1 MKKEVKAFFW
11 IAWLITLPTVLF
23 YTYQHYPPTIE
34 YGWNLMVFFSL
45 GIIVSMF
52 PITIQGRDFFI
63 IQWLSFGAFLL
74 YDLYIE
80 ILVVQASIFGLLLIR
95 RIPRKEAHRYP
106 INSLMFLIVSFLS
119 GLSFY
124 AVGGVTGPQPI
135 QHLIIPTIVYM
146 ASNMIVS
153 QLFLLLYAKLSKVQ
167 MPVFGRDFLWEAVGS
182 LFFYPFAITTFYLH
196 IAIGPWAIVLLGIPI
211 LLAVGLLQIY
221 NTTEK
226 VNDYLQ
232 QAVEIGHELTGKLK
246 ASEVLDLFI
255 QKVSATLEV
264 DYAYLLDVIDDK
276 EQLEILRQTEKGQLY
291 KTKIEPL
298 KKNQGISGTVWASQ
312 KSVLYHQRSD
322 WETLAEG
329 YMPSDIES
337 VICVPIIRNNQV
349 VAVLFL
355 GSIRK
360 RAFEKFQLMTVDILC
375 SYFAVAIEN
384 ARNHEKTK
392 RESEHCALTGLY
404 NYRYFEKSL
413 SYAFHSV
420 VMKKEQPLSLIM
432 IDLDHFKQV
441 NDSYGHQSGNQILK
455 EVGER
460 LTQMFHHLGTVAR
473 FGGEEFVVYLPSF
486 NKKEALEIAEQFREE
501 LATTPFKLYTDLS
514 EVRKELSVFV
524 TASIGVATAP
534 FDADDAL
541 TLIRHADRALY
552 TGAKQAG
559 RNRVAGYVK

>member
-1 MKKEVKAFFW
+1 MRKEVKAFFW
-11 IAWLITLPTVLF
+11 IAWIITLPATLI

-34 YGWNLMVFFSL
+34 YGWNLLVFFLL

-106 INSLMFLIVSFLS
+106 INSLMFLMVSFLS

-135 QHLIIPTIVYM
+135 QDLIIPTIVYM

-153 QLFLLLYAKLSKVQ
+153 QLFLLLYAKLSKIK

-232 QAVEIGHELTGKLK
+232 QAVEIGHQLTGKLK

-276 EQLEILRQTEKGQLY
+276 EQLEILRQTEKGQLF
-291 KTKIEPL
+291 KTKMEPL
-298 KKNQGISGTVWASQ
+298 KKNQGISGTVWATQ

-322 WETLAEG
+322 WESLAEG

-337 VICVPIIRNNQV
+337 VICVPVIRNNQV

-355 GSIRK
+355 GSVRK

-384 ARNHEKTK
+384 ARNHEQTK

-404 NYRYFEKSL
+404 NYRYFEKAL

-420 VMKKEQPLSLIM
+420 VMKQEQSLSLIM

-460 LTQMFHHLGTVAR
+460 LTEMFYNIGTVAR
-473 FGGEEFVVYLPSF
+473 FGGEEFVVYLPYF
-486 NKKEALEIAEQFREE
+486 HKKEALGIAEKFREQ
-501 LATTPFKLYTDLS
+501 LSVTPFKLHTDLS
-514 EVRKELSVFV
+514 EERKEQSVLI

-534 FDADDAL
+534 IDADDSL

-552 TGAKQAG
+552 TGAKRAG
-559 RNRVAGYVK
+559 RNRVASYVK